1 MRTTIDQDWHYE
13 DETQETVEEFYN
25 SYAEFP
31 TEYVNKAKGHFHD
44 LMDRFE
50 THLIKSGVCI
60 QFIYTGSIVEGIKV
74 ASSPMEF
81 DVMVILTG
89 GEFITF
95 KETRPCYSKLYS
107 NAPPPSDAFRFH
119 TKIMNQSTKSMMT
132 DKTIS
137 EFYSRLHL
145 FLNQNDDLR
154 KSIKL
159 RGHGPA
165 VQMDVYR
172 LLPGKNQAKFFYS
185 VDMVP
190 SFYLPSHDKYFV
202 AKPFPDE
209 EVDKSEWR
217 LSFSLKEKAYLDMID
232 DNCQCQKMC
241 MRILKV
247 SHLDVFR
254 LNKKYS

>member
-1 MRTTIDQDWHYE
+1 MHTNMDQDWHYE
-13 DETQETVEEFYN
+13 DETRETVKEFYE

-31 TEYVNKAKGHFHD
+31 TKYVNKAKGHFCN

-50 THLIKSGVCI
+50 NHLTQSGVCT
-60 QFIYTGSIVEGIKV
+60 QFIYTGSIEEGIKV
-74 ASSPMEF
+74 ASSHLEF
-81 DVMVILTG
+81 DVMVILKG
-89 GEFITF
+89 GDFISF
-95 KETRPCYSKLYS
+95 EKTRPCYAKLYS
-107 NAPPPSDAFRFH
+107 NAPDTFGFH
-119 TKIMNQSTKSMMT
+119 TKIMNQSTKSLMT
-132 DKTIS
+132 NKTIS
-137 EFYSRLHL
+137 QFYSRLHL

-172 LLPGKNQAKFFYS
+172 LLPGRNQAKFFYS

-190 SFYLPSHDKYFV
+190 SFHLPSHDKYFV

-209 EVDKSEWR
+209 EVNKSEWR
-217 LSFSLKEKAYLDMID
+217 LSFSRKEKVYLDKID

-247 SHLDVFR
+247 MYDV
-254 LNKKYS
+254 SE